1 MKLAIAGLLMALAGA
16 VGAQQ
21 EYPTKPVRIVVPYPP
36 GASNDF
42 LARLFAPKLTE
53 LLGVQVLVDNRGGG
67 NTVIGNDLVAKS
79 APDGYTLLLAGS
91 SQISIPHLYRTLPY
105 DSINDFS
112 PVAGIARS
120 EFMLVVHP
128 SLPVATVKDLVAL
141 AKKKPG
147 AIDYASS
154 STGGGTHLAAVQFE
168 MVAGVKLQQVAYKG
182 GGPAIVDLL
191 GGHVQV
197 AFANPATAVPLVRT
211 GRLRGLAITGDKR
224 LESLP
229 QVPTFT
235 ESGLPGLA
243 HPVTCAACPAEWELD
258 FRTRRAVI
266 DVHNT
271 CRQIADS
278 TERRVHVLGENAA
291 RQAILDAIIDSHCLF
306 K

>member
-1 MKLAIAGLLMALAGA
+1 MVRRFTAVARHAAAGLLMALAGA
-16 VGAQQ
+16 AAGQQ
-21 EYPTKPVRIVVPYPP
+21 EFPTKPIRIVVPYPP

-42 LARLFAPKLTE
+42 LARLFGPKLTE
-53 LLGVQVLVDNRGGG
+53 IFGAQVLVDNRGGG
-67 NTVIGNDLVAKS
+67 NTIIGNDAVAKA

-91 SQISIPHLYRTLPY
+91 SQVSIPHLYRNIPY
-105 DSINDFS
+105 DTINDFT

-120 EFMLVVHP
+120 EFLLTVHP
-128 SLPVATVKDLVAL
+128 SLPVTTVSDLIAL

-168 MVAGVKLQQVAYKG
+168 MLAGVKLQQVAYKG

-211 GRLRGLAITGDKR
+211 GRLRGIAITGEKR

-235 ESGLPGLA
+235 
-243 HPVTCAACPAEWELD
+243 
-258 FRTRRAVI
+258 
-266 DVHNT
+266 
-271 CRQIADS
+271 
-278 TERRVHVLGENAA
+278 
-291 RQAILDAIIDSHCLF
+291 
-306 K
+306 